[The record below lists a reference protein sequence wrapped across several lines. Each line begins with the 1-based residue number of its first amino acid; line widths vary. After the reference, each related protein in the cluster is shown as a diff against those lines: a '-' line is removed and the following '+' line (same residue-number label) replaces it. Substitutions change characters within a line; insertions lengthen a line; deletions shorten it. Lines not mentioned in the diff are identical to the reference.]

1 MAEVGQLST
10 FAVLDGGDVNV
21 VFMLFFATLLAWS
34 NGANDI
40 ANSVGTSVGAGAITL
55 KMALVVG
62 SMSEFAGCLLM
73 GGKVAKTVGKGV
85 VNLQEWDADHDLLAI
100 AMTAVLAGAGIS
112 TSLATAFGLPVSATH
127 GAISGL
133 TAVALFE
140 RGWEAVN
147 GPGLAFTVV
156 GWVASPLVG
165 GLVAGGLSVYIERK
179 IFRAP
184 NPAAEAHRMRPT
196 LVAGTLGLI
205 QVFLCSKGP
214 TWLRL
219 PWWGNCIAFVFT
231 VATSALA
238 VQKGGKLPMETA
250 WLVLGADAP
259 TPGRAIDRL
268 SPGKNASISLPQFPG
283 MCLRD
288 CS

>member
-1 MAEVGQLST
+1 
-10 FAVLDGGDVNV
+10 
-21 VFMLFFATLLAWS
+21 ML
-34 NGANDI
+34 
-40 ANSVGTSVGAGAITL
+40 
-55 KMALVVG
+55 
-62 SMSEFAGCLLM
+62 
-73 GGKVAKTVGKGV
+73 
-85 VNLQEWDADHDLLAI
+85 LQEEWDADHDLLAI

-147 GPGLAFTVV
+147 GSGLAFTVL

-165 GLVAGGLSVYIERK
+165 GLVAGGLSALIERK

-184 NPAAEAHRMRPT
+184 NPAAEAHRMRPA

-219 PWWGNCIAFVFT
+219 PWWGNCIGFVLT
-231 VATSALA
+231 VAVSALA

-250 WLVLGADAP
+250 WLVLGGDAP
-259 TPGRAIDRL
+259 SPGRAIDRL
-268 SPGKNASISLPQFPG
+268 SPVVGVVGVSRPPSPPGEEGESLLSPTPAADGVPSEDASEEPELEGTPAVMPRQSSSQERQVEVAEQQFTGLLVLTGCTVAFAHGGNDVGNSTGP
-283 MCLRD
+283 LLIAL
-288 CS
+288 